1 MNNKWDTIL
10 TPKSSFFTFN
20 LSSVWKYRDL
30 LILLVRRDFVAFYK
44 QTILGPIWFFI
55 QPLFTT
61 LTYFFIFSKVAALS
75 TDGIPPILFYLT
87 GIATWN
93 YFSECLIKTSTVF
106 RENAN
111 IFGKVYFPR
120 LIMPLSIVASGLL
133 KFAIQL
139 LLLLLLL
146 LYYNYTSYKIVFTF
160 NLFYLPFLIILMA
173 IQALGLGMLVSAIT
187 TKYRDLSLLL
197 NFGVQLLLY
206 ATTVAYP
213 LSSLDG
219 NLKFY
224 ISLNPTTYL
233 IEGIR
238 KAIYGIGEFNYF
250 SFLYLLIVSIAIL
263 FIGLISFNKVERN
276 FIDTI

>member
-1 MNNKWDTIL
+1 
-10 TPKSSFFTFN
+10 
-20 LSSVWKYRDL
+20 
-30 LILLVRRDFVAFYK
+30 
-44 QTILGPIWFFI
+44 
-55 QPLFTT
+55 
-61 LTYFFIFSKVAALS
+61 
-75 TDGIPPILFYLT
+75 
-87 GIATWN
+87 
-93 YFSECLIKTSTVF
+93 
-106 RENAN
+106 
-111 IFGKVYFPR
+111 
-120 LIMPLSIVASGLL
+120 
-133 KFAIQL
+133 
-139 LLLLLLL
+139 
-146 LYYNYTSYKIVFTF
+146 
-160 NLFYLPFLIILMA
+160 
-173 IQALGLGMLVSAIT
+173 MLVSAIT